1 MEFQKRGVVL
11 ALVPRSLR
19 ADPHAA
25 AVLHALCGGLDD
37 LQPLADVFTVQEIA
51 VHQLHPAAEG
61 QSFPQPVLRD
71 KAHLAVHGAVGRHDV
86 IIASVVAGEQKAA
99 LFGHVFQ
106 SDGLIPDPDESGDQ
120 LQDACR
126 QSLRLLCRAD
136 RILFLQQ
143 KQDAACRQTDDQ
155 KQNHQTDC
163 NKHSDHNEPP
173 ASRQD
178 SAFPGDAHNSIN
190 YTKKRRPPH

>member
-1 MEFQKRGVVL
+1 MEFQKRGVVFT
-11 ALVPRSLR
+11 LVPRSLR

-61 QSFPQPVLRD
+61 QSFPQPVLGD

-86 IIASVVAGEQKAA
+86 IVAPVVAGKQEPAFLRHILKAP
-99 LFGHVFQ
+99 
-106 SDGLIPDPDESGDQ
+106 GLIPDPDESGDP
-120 LQDACR
+120 LQDTGR
-126 QSLRLLCRAD
+126 QGLRLLCRAD

-173 ASRQD
+173 ASRQG
-178 SAFPGDAHNSIN
+178 SAFPGNAHNSLN
-190 YTKKRRPPH
+190 YIKKRRPPH